1 MIDHTTSDMARLP
14 ELAPPTALASNV
26 MARIARL
33 PDTPSNLSPAS
44 GTAHIRT
51 TRVRS
56 GRFAW
61 AWTLSGVAIVSGVY
75 VSSGAAAAA
84 YFGLTASRLGRVPPV
99 MMPPGGSAMLL
110 LALGLTM
117 YLAGLFAP
125 VRRR

>member
-1 MIDHTTSDMARLP
+1 MIDHTTSDMTRLP
-14 ELAPPTALASNV
+14 ELSPPTALAANV

-33 PDTPSNLSPAS
+33 PGTPLRPSPAS
-44 GTAHIRT
+44 GTAHTRA

-61 AWTLSGVAIVSGVY
+61 AWALSGVAIVSGVY

-84 YFGLTASRLGRVPPV
+84 YFDLTASRFGRVQPV
-99 MMPPGGSAMLL
+99 TMPVGGSAMLL

-117 YLAGLFAP
+117 YVVGLFAP